1 MLVNLEHEEFHGEDE
16 DFAKMLEA
24 SEKRDVA
31 GALQMGEI
39 IAIDDEYA
47 MVAVAGEKLEA
58 KLRLTEIQDENGN
71 TLFKVNDKIE
81 AEYAI
86 LE

>member
-31 GALQMGEI
+31 
-39 IAIDDEYA
+39 
-47 MVAVAGEKLEA
+47 
-58 KLRLTEIQDENGN
+58 
-71 TLFKVNDKIE
+71 VNFNLNE
-81 AEYAI
+81 
-86 LE
+86 